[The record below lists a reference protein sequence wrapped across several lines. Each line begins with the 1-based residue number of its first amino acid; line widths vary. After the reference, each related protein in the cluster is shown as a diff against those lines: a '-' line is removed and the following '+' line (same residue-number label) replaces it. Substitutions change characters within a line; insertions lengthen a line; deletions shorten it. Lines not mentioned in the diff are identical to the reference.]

1 MSYSMHDKL
10 SITFGN
16 SINGSENFENYRA
29 YTKYLFVMEQN
40 VFILF
45 KDDSLCLILNS
56 NVFIFKDIQEF
67 LSNVKSLKK
76 TYPKAFKDLF
86 QKIKEELNDN

>member
-1 MSYSMHDKL
+1 MHDKL
-10 SITFGN
+10 SITFEN
-16 SINGSENFENYRA
+16 STMIDDLIIKYRA
-29 YTKYLFVMEQN
+29 YTKYLFMMEQN